1 MPTMPAARIVY
12 VMGPSGAGKD
22 SVLRYARERLDG
34 QHPIVFAHRYI
45 TRPPTPGDENH
56 IALTASEFA
65 ARKARN
71 LFAMHWHA
79 HGFEYGIGIEIEQ
92 WREAGCLVVVSGSRE
107 HFERQLASAAGI
119 VPVIITSDPETLTAR
134 LTARS
139 REDAHTVRE
148 RVARAVAAP
157 QAHPALVTID
167 NSGPLEHAG
176 DSFLKLLRDAASS
189 GR

>member
-1 MPTMPAARIVY
+1 MPASPIVY

-34 QHPIVFAHRYI
+34 RPVAFAHRYI
-45 TRPPTPGDENH
+45 TRLPTPGDENH
-56 IALTASEFA
+56 IALSTAEFA
-65 ARKARN
+65 LRRAHG

-79 HGFEYGIGIEIEQ
+79 HGLDYGIGIEIEQ

-107 HFERQLASAAGI
+107 HFERQLASATGI
-119 VPVIITSDPETLTAR
+119 VPVIITSDPETLAAR

-139 REDAHTVRE
+139 REDGSTVQQ
-148 RVARAVAAP
+148 RVARAVAPP

-167 NSGPLEHAG
+167 NSGPLERAG
-176 DSFLKLLRDAASS
+176 DSFLKLLRDTASS